1 MYIVDH
7 WRIIEALNRPAQ
19 ELGVLPAL
27 ASLRPQLDLCLYDSL
42 PSTNRE
48 AWRLGEQGRGAGTV
62 VIARQQSAGRGQW
75 GRTWVSSPGGLYLSL
90 VLELELG
97 ITEANLLTIASA
109 WGVATGLENLGITL
123 QIKWPNDLVSQ
134 GQKVG
139 GILAESRVVQNP
151 SMVAAAA
158 RSPTPALQHVVIGLG
173 VNWSNPLPPN
183 ATSIRR
189 LLPDSPRVGVKSLE
203 DLAAVALRGLLQGH
217 YYWQHH
223 GPLALIR
230 AYEHKLAHRGQQV
243 ILDGHI
249 AVVEGVSSNGSLIV
263 VVDQDG
269 AQTTRF
275 LKPGEISLGYNG

>member
-1 MYIVDH
+1 MYIVEH

-48 AWRLGEQGRGAGTV
+48 AWRLVEQGRGAGTV

-90 VLELELG
+90 VLEPELA
-97 ITEANLLTIASA
+97 ITEANLLTMASA
-109 WGVATGLENLGITL
+109 WGVATSLENLGITL

-139 GILAESRVVQNP
+139 GILTESRVGQNTVA
-151 SMVAAAA
+151 VAAG
-158 RSPTPALQHVVIGLG
+158 RSPTPDLQHAVIGLG
-173 VNWSNPLPPN
+173 VNWRNPLPPN

-203 DLAAVALRGLLQGH
+203 DLAAVALRGLLQGY

-230 AYEHKLAHRGQQV
+230 AYEHKLAHMGQQV
-243 ILDGHI
+243 TLDGHI

-269 AQTTRF
+269 APTTRF

>member
-1 MYIVDH
+1 
-7 WRIIEALNRPAQ
+7 
-19 ELGVLPAL
+19 
-27 ASLRPQLDLCLYDSL
+27 
-42 PSTNRE
+42 
-48 AWRLGEQGRGAGTV
+48 
-62 VIARQQSAGRGQW
+62 GQW
-75 GRTWVSSPGGLYLSL
+75 GRTWVSAPGGLYLSL
-90 VLELELG
+90 VLEPELA
-97 ITEANLLTIASA
+97 IASANLLTIASA
-109 WGVATGLENLGITL
+109 WGVATSLENLGIPL

-139 GILAESRVVQNP
+139 GILAESRVGQNLTALTA
-151 SMVAAAA
+151 VT
-158 RSPTPALQHVVIGLG
+158 RSQTPTLQHAVIGLG
-173 VNWSNPLPPN
+173 VNWRNPLPPN

-203 DLAAVALRGLLQGH
+203 DLAAVALRGLLQGY

-230 AYEHKLAHRGQQV
+230 AYEHKLAHVGQQV
-243 ILDGHI
+243 TLDGHI